1 MMEIL
6 TYKAFMRFYS
16 GFIISEIGTK
26 MFYLSIFWFVQE
38 KTQESSYTA
47 WLGLAITIPQLF
59 MFIFGVF
66 ADRYNRRKVMIIT
79 DICSV
84 LILLIITTYTY
95 LIEFSILFIAIMFSL
110 LNICNNIFFPTS
122 RAFMPSTL
130 PEDKL
135 VLGNSL
141 FATGTQISTIIAS
154 TLGAFL
160 LSKVNIY
167 LFFIFNSIT
176 FLLSAFNLFLLRFV
190 LPKES
195 ENGTVHQKIQNKEKK
210 LFAVKQFI
218 NDIVEGFHTIK
229 GSKILLFMIPGVFL
243 TNIFFV
249 TFVFLTP
256 GWSQEILHSGSK
268 GYSLLELGL
277 GIGTFIGAFA
287 SGWLSKFLNIKRGE
301 ILAFLFQSTIVFFP
315 IFPIL
320 SVNIFILF
328 LYGIGSGLANAYTM
342 TLIQHIIPDHQRG
355 RAFGTLMS
363 IMGGVVP
370 VGTFICGLLVKYIG
384 LTGVFWM
391 SGIVCSI
398 GALILALTFKFI
410 PIKEQD
416 NKNLLTQV
424 E

>member
-1 MMEIL
+1 MGIL
-6 TYKAFMRFYS
+6 ANKAFMRFYT

-38 KTQESSYTA
+38 KTQEPSYTA

-66 ADRYNRRKVMIIT
+66 ADRYNRRKIMIIT
-79 DICSV
+79 DICSA
-84 LILLIITTYTY
+84 LILLMITTYTY
-95 LIEFSILFIAIMFSL
+95 VIEFSILFIAVMFSL

-130 PEDKL
+130 PEEKL

-154 TLGAFL
+154 TIGAFL

-167 LFFIFNSIT
+167 LFFIFNTIT
-176 FLLSAFNLFLLRFV
+176 FLFSAFNLFLLRFV

-195 ENGTVHQKIQNKEKK
+195 VNKTVQPKNRKKEKK

-218 NDIVEGFHTIK
+218 NDVVEGFRVIK
-229 GSKILLFMIPGVFL
+229 SSKILLFMIPGVFF

-249 TFVFLTP
+249 TFIYLTP
-256 GWSQEILHSGSK
+256 GWSQKILHSGPE

-277 GIGTFIGAFA
+277 GIGTFLGAFA
-287 SGWLSKFLNIKRGE
+287 SGWFSKFINIKRGQ
-301 ILAFLFQSTIVFFP
+301 ILAFLFQSTIVLFP
-315 IFPIL
+315 VFPIL
-320 SVNIFILF
+320 IVNVFILF

-370 VGTFICGLLVKYIG
+370 IGTFICGLLVNYIG
-384 LTGVFWM
+384 LVGVFWM